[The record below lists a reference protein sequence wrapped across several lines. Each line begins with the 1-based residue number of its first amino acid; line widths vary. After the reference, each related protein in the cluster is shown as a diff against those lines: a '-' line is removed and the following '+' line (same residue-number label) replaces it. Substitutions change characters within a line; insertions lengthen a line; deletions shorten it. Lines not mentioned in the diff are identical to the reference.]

1 LDRPSRRS
9 ASGFNRLRQE
19 LQDPLFVRTPQGME
33 PTPVE
38 SDRFYAIAY
47 GLTLVVGL
55 YLVWIGGRALLEI

>member
-1 LDRPSRRS
+1 LLPPAIASTFFGIWLVRR
-9 ASGFNRLRQE
+9 
-19 LQDPLFVRTPQGME
+19 
-33 PTPVE
+33 VE